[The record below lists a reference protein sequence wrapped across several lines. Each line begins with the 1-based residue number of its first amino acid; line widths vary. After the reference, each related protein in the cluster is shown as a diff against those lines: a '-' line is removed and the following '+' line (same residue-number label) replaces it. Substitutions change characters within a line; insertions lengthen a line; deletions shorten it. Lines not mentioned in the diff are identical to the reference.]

1 MGAQELI
8 LIRMTRQDR
17 LGVMHRFWNE
27 ESGLEI
33 SEYAI
38 MMGVI
43 VVALLV
49 AAFALQDRI
58 NATFERVAAAID
70 GAEGTLTPNGVVSQ
84 DGGHGKGSLLSR
96 IVVWLQRASEPP
108 GSSEPEG

>member
-1 MGAQELI
+1 
-8 LIRMTRQDR
+8 
-17 LGVMHRFWNE
+17 MHRFWNE

-43 VVALLV
+43 VVALLA

-70 GAEGTLTPNGVVSQ
+70 GTGGTLTPYSAVPQ
-84 DGGHGKGSLLSR
+84 DDGRGKGNLLSR

-108 GSSEPEG
+108 ASPKPEG